1 MRVQDIVLKCVITI
15 EVILYKYSRRTMRC
29 ANGYTIAYMPTLPG
43 CKQAAPAE
51 YTHKVF
57 ADNSPHAHE
66 LVPWNAAASI
76 AISTPCGLQPQTA
89 DAAARCTSA
98 VCACQPDDCQG
109 EASLCAIVAQWPR
122 RSKPCGLQM
131 PFRCSQWS
139 PHDFRRP
146 RRNRRSHIDAS
157 HSRQPLIKGERS
169 VRYEVNTVILEHCL
183 QLCKSSAN
191 KVEGKGT
198 RDATS

>member
-1 MRVQDIVLKCVITI
+1 MVTQSLTCQLFLFASKQLQLSIHTKC
-15 EVILYKYSRRTMRC
+15 S
-29 ANGYTIAYMPTLPG
+29 PTTVRMHTSWSLGTQPQALPSG
-43 CKQAAPAE
+43 
-51 YTHKVF
+51 
-57 ADNSPHAHE
+57 
-66 LVPWNAAASI
+66 
-76 AISTPCGLQPQTA
+76 TPCGLHPQTT

-198 RDATS
+198 RDVTS